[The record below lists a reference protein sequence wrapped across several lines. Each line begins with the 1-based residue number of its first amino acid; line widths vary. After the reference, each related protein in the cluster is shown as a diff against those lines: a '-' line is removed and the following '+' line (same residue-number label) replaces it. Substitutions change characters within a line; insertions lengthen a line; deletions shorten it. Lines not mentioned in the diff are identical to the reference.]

1 MPKLR
6 FANFLTARIFHLARD
21 RKANVAVIFAL
32 VMVPTI
38 YLLGMAMDYTQALR
52 KQSQLNAAT
61 DAAAIAATRPA
72 MLAQPDSVAQAAAT
86 AIFSSTAKNLPGLTS
101 IPTPTIVINDAGLQR
116 TVTVSYNA
124 KAINNFPI
132 LLGSPAWPIQG
143 SSTAQASNAPNL
155 NFYLLMD
162 VSPSMAIGATDTD
175 IANLITYT
183 KNQPAPSAN
192 CGFACHETTPSKD
205 TTPPNSSN
213 VDNLTIAHN
222 KGVTLRI
229 DLVVSALQ
237 QLLVAWNACP
247 QKSITSGAMQCM
259 AALNNTTYKAGIY
272 TFDINLNTIQSLTTP
287 AVAGTYANGNNIQL
301 FTVDHQNCVTLS
313 NCNTDYGTAIE
324 TALTGIN
331 NIMPNPGLGSNTPGD
346 TPGEVVFLVT
356 DGVDDMLVSSKTA
369 CNPNATYPLQASGT
383 KYRCQQ
389 PIDPTICTTI
399 KNRGI
404 RIAVL
409 YTEYLQLTNP
419 PLPVTDSWYASQIAQ
434 FDNPT
439 SKTGQI
445 AQNLQACASSPDLF
459 ADVQTGGD
467 VSGALTQL
475 FIKVA
480 SSTASLTH

>member
-6 FANFLTARIFHLARD
+6 FADLTACIFRLLKD
-21 RKANVAVIFAL
+21 RKANIAVTFAL
-32 VMVPTI
+32 VMVPVI

-61 DAAAIAATRPA
+61 DAAVIAATRPA
-72 MLAQPDSVAQAAAT
+72 MLAQPDSVAQAAAA
-86 AIFSSTAKNLPGLTS
+86 AIFSSTANNLPGLTS
-101 IPTPTIVINDAGLQR
+101 IPAPTIVINDAGLQR
-116 TVTVSYNA
+116 TVTISYNA

-155 NFYLLMD
+155 NFYLLLD
-162 VSPSMAIGATDTD
+162 DSPSMAIGASASD
-175 IANLITYT
+175 ITNLIAATA
-183 KNQPAPSAN
+183 NQPASSKS
-192 CGFACHETTPSKD
+192 CGFACHETNPSAD
-205 TTPPNSSN
+205 GGPT
-213 VDNLTIAHN
+213 DNLTIARN
-222 KGVTLRI
+222 NSVTLRI

-237 QLLVAWNACP
+237 QLLVSWNACP
-247 QKSITSGAMQCM
+247 QTSITSGAMQCM
-259 AALNNTTYKAGIY
+259 AALNNTTYQAALY
-272 TFDINLNTIQSLTTP
+272 TFDVNLNTIQSLTSP
-287 AVAGTYANGNNIQL
+287 AVAGTYANGNAIQL
-301 FTVDHQNCVTLS
+301 FTVNHQNCVTLS

-369 CNPNATYPLQASGT
+369 CNANATYPLPTAGT

-389 PIDPTICTTI
+389 PIDPSICTTI

-404 RIAVL
+404 RIAIL
-409 YTEYLQLTNP
+409 YTEYLQLP
-419 PLPVTDSWYASQIAQ
+419 SDSWYMSEISQ
-434 FDNPT
+434 FNSPD
-439 SKTGQI
+439 SKTGLI
-445 AQNLQACASSPDLF
+445 AQNLQACASSPELF
-459 ADVQTGGD
+459 ADVQ
-467 VSGALTQL
+467 SGQNISDALTQL